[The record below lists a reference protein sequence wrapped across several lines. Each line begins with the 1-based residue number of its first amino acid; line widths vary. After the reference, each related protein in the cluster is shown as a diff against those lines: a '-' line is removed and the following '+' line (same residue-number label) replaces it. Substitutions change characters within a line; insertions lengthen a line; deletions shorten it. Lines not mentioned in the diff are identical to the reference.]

1 MKKPKSKVSYL
12 IFLTLLISCVES
24 QEEPTVT
31 EIPVDSYWMY
41 SFTCLDENVEDSFS
55 QQNSMRITNPE
66 DFEVLASCN
75 VELPEVDFSNF
86 FLLATRFESM
96 GFPIFRDQGFY
107 RIGDTDLEY
116 KIKIDISDFTG
127 RGVIY
132 CFGIIPNEFAQQEIS
147 VEIQN

>member
-1 MKKPKSKVSYL
+1 MKKLKSKLSSL
-12 IFLTLLISCVES
+12 IIFAFLISCVES
-24 QEEPTVT
+24 QEEPTIT
-31 EIPVDSYWMY
+31 EIPVDTYWMY
-41 SFTCLDENVEDSFS
+41 SFTCLDDNFEDNFL
-55 QQNSMRITNPE
+55 QQNSIRITNAE
-66 DFEVLASCN
+66 DFAVLASCS
-75 VELPEVDFSNF
+75 VELPEVDFSSF